1 MVICAE
7 MRRESNSEA
16 STARL
21 LVGLF
26 SDATVEHVLA
36 RELLQVVLVVEPFIR
51 RSESHIK
58 D

>member
-1 MVICAE
+1 MSPIP
-7 MRRESNSEA
+7 RPPQP
-16 STARL
+16 RL

-36 RELLQVVLVVEPFIR
+36 RELLQVVLVEPFIR